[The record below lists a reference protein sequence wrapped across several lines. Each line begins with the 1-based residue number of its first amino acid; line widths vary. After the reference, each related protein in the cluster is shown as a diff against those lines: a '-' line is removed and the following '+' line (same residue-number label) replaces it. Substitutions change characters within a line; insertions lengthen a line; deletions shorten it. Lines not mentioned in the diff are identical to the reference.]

1 MAMMMT
7 GRVLLVCALC
17 VLWCGAVFGDAGDDC
32 WGEGGE
38 NVMRH
43 SNDGG
48 SDGMSLKVDCGLSF
62 TRMGLMRAIEA
73 GADDVK
79 VDAKAASE
87 TLGAS
92 SSGSAPGGTGG
103 GDAPGGKG
111 GDAATPSPGPAAE
124 GPTTLL
130 TPSAEKPPASP
141 PLEVGK
147 GLATVPKTNK
157 QTQDPNASPR
167 NEEIVSE
174 VTVPMQEPQSSQEK
188 KKPKEDSREEE
199 NELTKFNEQHGTPN
213 FHGESTETP
222 SSAASDGV
230 SSVAGRGTEE
240 GIPNKT
246 PQSEAAGKGG
256 GKQAGNKNDATGEIP
271 AETKGVNATAVIGN
285 GERSPAAV
293 TAATPD
299 VGTESK
305 PTTNDLRPPS
315 TEGATQ
321 VSTTPDG

>member
-1 MAMMMT
+1 
-7 GRVLLVCALC
+7 
-17 VLWCGAVFGDAGDDC
+17 
-32 WGEGGE
+32 
-38 NVMRH
+38 
-43 SNDGG
+43 
-48 SDGMSLKVDCGLSF
+48 
-62 TRMGLMRAIEA
+62 
-73 GADDVK
+73 
-79 VDAKAASE
+79 
-87 TLGAS
+87 
-92 SSGSAPGGTGG
+92 GGTGG

-111 GDAATPSPGPAAE
+111 DAATPPPGPAVQKAE
-124 GPTTLL
+124 EQTGELKLLGPKDDENAVDPANITVQNHQDQTTDPQSPL
-130 TPSAEKPPASP
+130 TGDNKNSPAGEPASKIIAEST
-141 PLEVGK
+141 PL
-147 GLATVPKTNK
+147 T
-157 QTQDPNASPR
+157 D
-167 NEEIVSE
+167 
-174 VTVPMQEPQSSQEK
+174 EPV
-188 KKPKEDSREEE
+188 KEDVDR
-199 NELTKFNEQHGTPN
+199 KGP
-213 FHGESTETP
+213 P
-222 SSAASDGV
+222 DSDGV

-321 VSTTPDG
+321 VSTTPDGNDASDSTEKAASQSVGYTTATKNATNSTNQTTTVESDSSTAVSHTTSPLLLL